1 MTIKKQRNNI
11 NPNIK
16 PWMGFLGVP
25 FEVCVC
31 VCGGGGGGGG
41 HKYSP
46 SPLLSK
52 TYKNYSINFKF
63 GT

>member
-31 VCGGGGGGGG
+31 VCGGGGGINTPPP
-41 HKYSP
+41 P
-46 SPLLSK
+46 SCLKHIKIIL
-52 TYKNYSINFKF
+52 
-63 GT
+63 